1 MCHTQFENIIYSLVG
16 LDLVGI
22 DDIDGHDLEP
32 SDNPGALINELLV
45 EKYNQGMC
53 HTRFKNVNYPL
64 VKFLDKI

>member
-32 SDNPGALINELLV
+32 SDNPGAHINELLV
-45 EKYNQGMC
+45 KKYN
-53 HTRFKNVNYPL
+53 
-64 VKFLDKI
+64 